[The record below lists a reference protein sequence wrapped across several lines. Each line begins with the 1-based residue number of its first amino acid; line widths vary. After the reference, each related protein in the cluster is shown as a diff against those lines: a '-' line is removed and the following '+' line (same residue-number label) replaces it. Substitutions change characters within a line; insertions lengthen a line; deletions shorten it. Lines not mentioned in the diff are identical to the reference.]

1 MGLNAL
7 CPLFLG
13 DDMILSEI
21 IARYDNERKNTE
33 DKSVKQRWVEELER
47 IVLDDVI
54 LTHENEIENPDEYFD
69 DWGDSK
75 ELLIPMQ
82 YADVYINYI
91 DMKMQLKLN
100 QLQKYNSASTLYNN
114 AYLTY
119 QQWYNRHHKPLF
131 VKKWTKHE
139 GI

>member
-54 LTHENEIENPDEYFD
+54 LTHQNEIENPDEYFD

-100 QLQKYNSASTLYNN
+100 QLQKYNSASTLFNN

-119 QQWYNRHHKPLF
+119 QQWYNRHHMPLYT
-131 VKKWTKHE
+131 KKWTKHE
-139 GI
+139 VI

>member
-1 MGLNAL
+1 
-7 CPLFLG
+7 
-13 DDMILSEI
+13 MILSEI

-54 LTHENEIENPDEYFD
+54 LTHQNEIENPDEYFD

-91 DMKMQLKLN
+91 DMKMQLKLK
-100 QLQKYNSASTLYNN
+100 QLQKYNSASTLFNN
-114 AYLTY
+114 AYITY
-119 QQWYNRHHKPLF
+119 QQWYNRHNKPLST
-131 VKKWTKHE
+131 KRWAKHE
-139 GI
+139 VI

>member
-54 LTHENEIENPDEYFD
+54 LTHQNEIENPDEYFD
-69 DWGDSK
+69 DWNDSK

-100 QLQKYNSASTLYNN
+100 QLQKYNSASTLFNN

-119 QQWYNRHHKPLF
+119 QQWYNRHHMPLYT
-131 VKKWTKHE
+131 KKWTKHE
-139 GI
+139 VI

>member
-1 MGLNAL
+1 
-7 CPLFLG
+7 
-13 DDMILSEI
+13 MILSEI

-54 LTHENEIENPDEYFD
+54 LTHQNEIENPDEYFD

-100 QLQKYNSASTLYNN
+100 QLQKYNSASTLFNN
-114 AYLTY
+114 AYITY
-119 QQWYNRHHKPLF
+119 QQWYNRHNRPLST
-131 VKKWTKHE
+131 KKWAKHE
-139 GI
+139 VI

>member
-1 MGLNAL
+1 
-7 CPLFLG
+7 
-13 DDMILSEI
+13 MILSEI

-54 LTHENEIENPDEYFD
+54 LTHQNEIENPDEYFD

-82 YADVYINYI
+82 YAEVYINYI

-100 QLQKYNSASTLYNN
+100 QLQKYNSASTLFNN

-119 QQWYNRHHKPLF
+119 QQWFNRHNKPLST
-131 VKKWTKHE
+131 KKWAKHE
-139 GI
+139 VI

>member
-1 MGLNAL
+1 VGLNAL

-54 LTHENEIENPDEYFD
+54 LTHQNEIENPDEYFD

-100 QLQKYNSASTLYNN
+100 QLQKYNSASTLFNN

-119 QQWYNRHHKPLF
+119 QQWYNRHNMPLYT
-131 VKKWTKHE
+131 KKWTKHE
-139 GI
+139 VI

>member
-1 MGLNAL
+1 
-7 CPLFLG
+7 
-13 DDMILSEI
+13 MILSEI

-54 LTHENEIENPDEYFD
+54 LTHQNEIENPDEYFD

-100 QLQKYNSASTLYNN
+100 QLQKYNSASTLFNN
-114 AYLTY
+114 AYITY
-119 QQWYNRHHKPLF
+119 QQWYNRHNKPLST
-131 VKKWTKHE
+131 KKWAKHE
-139 GI
+139 VI